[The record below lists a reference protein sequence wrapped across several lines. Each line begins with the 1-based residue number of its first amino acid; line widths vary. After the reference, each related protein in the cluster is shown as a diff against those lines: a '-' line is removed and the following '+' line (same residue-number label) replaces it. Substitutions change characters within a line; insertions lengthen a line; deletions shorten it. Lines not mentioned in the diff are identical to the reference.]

1 MPASLHC
8 NELLEARIKAV
19 ARTLPGVRLGD
30 PRALHR
36 ARTASRRLRELIPV
50 LGLRRSLTA
59 KLVRRLRKA
68 RRRLGVVRE
77 FDVLLLLVADLR
89 ASGEYADA
97 GLQRVAA
104 QLDVWR
110 GEAWSPE
117 VGKRAAEAF
126 SSIIGAL
133 KDEGLGRRNSAA
145 ARSDP
150 RVWRWALE
158 ARVVRR
164 VAPLKEAIEE
174 AGTAYSPAQLHAV
187 RIALKKV
194 RYGVELALD
203 VSAAPSDPDLAVLKR
218 VQAILGGMHD
228 REILMDRVR
237 QVQGLKSA
245 DGLAL
250 RRDLDELLSDLE
262 TSCRRLHAK
271 YVREREGLLAIC
283 QKRASKATRQGRQAA
298 ARRAG

>member
-1 MPASLHC
+1 M
-8 NELLEARIKAV
+8 
-19 ARTLPGVRLGD
+19 
-30 PRALHR
+30 
-36 ARTASRRLRELIPV
+36 
-50 LGLRRSLTA
+50 
-59 KLVRRLRKA
+59 
-68 RRRLGVVRE
+68 
-77 FDVLLLLVADLR
+77 
-89 ASGEYADA
+89 
-97 GLQRVAA
+97 
-104 QLDVWR
+104 
-110 GEAWSPE
+110 
-117 VGKRAAEAF
+117 
-126 SSIIGAL
+126 
-133 KDEGLGRRNSAA
+133 
-145 ARSDP
+145 
-150 RVWRWALE
+150 
-158 ARVVRR
+158 VRR
-164 VAPLKEAIEE
+164 VAPVKEAIEE

-187 RIALKKV
+187 RIALKKL

-250 RRDLDELLSDLE
+250 RRNLDDLLGDLE

-271 YVREREGLLAIC
+271 YVRERDGLLAIC